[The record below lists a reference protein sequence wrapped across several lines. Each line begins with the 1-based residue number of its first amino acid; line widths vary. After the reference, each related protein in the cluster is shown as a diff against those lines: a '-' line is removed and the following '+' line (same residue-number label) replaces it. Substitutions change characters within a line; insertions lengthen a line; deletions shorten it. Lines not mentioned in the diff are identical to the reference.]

1 MASVNQALADLVLQH
16 RHYLLAVEE
25 HALAQMGRVFDKA
38 LREVRTAMA
47 RAGFDPRTFT
57 GRRLVRLEKQLA
69 GMVELSAQAAGGEL
83 KATLR
88 EIIQAENVAQT
99 GILLD
104 ALPKPMEVL
113 ISFERLPLAQIEQMI
128 QTPLGGKT
136 LNDRLK
142 TMVAGAA
149 DDVRSALAT
158 SITLG
163 EGIDPAARRI
173 RQYVKGKTMYNAQR
187 IARTEIHRAATAAQL
202 HVYRRHK
209 NILAGLTWYATLDRR
224 TCAACAELDQMMWH
238 YDRPPLLS
246 EAPEPPLHPMCFIDP
261 QVPVR
266 VPGGEKAIGK
276 IRVGDLVLTHKGRF
290 RRVTS
295 LIRQQKWRGQVYAV
309 AVRMRR
315 GAAAG
320 RGRIT
325 VTKGHPILV
334 KRKGGPT
341 AWVPVQDIRVGDR
354 LYIPARSCAWC
365 GKLTSEYA
373 KYCSNSCRSTATAT
387 NQWTRPSHRKA
398 VSAKNSASMKA
409 QYASGA
415 RDGQAITKAAH
426 EATRK
431 LWAEGRHPWQQP
443 GHAARVN
450 RAIAKRHGMSG
461 LERLLD
467 WALRRVGVH
476 GYEQGYPIKRNYRDT
491 RNRIR
496 YYYADFAFPE
506 LQLVIEADGMRW
518 RGCTAEQRARDARRD
533 AELRALGWDVYHF
546 KEADIRKDPLGVAEA
561 IKDLTRNH
569 AGDISFIEA
578 EVVHVKNWV
587 MQRSC
592 TTYNFSVADDE
603 SYIAS
608 GIVVHNCRCTMVPST
623 KSWKQLGFD
632 KQDLKGFP
640 GLKDLDGKLARVPG
654 YGVWFKR
661 QPKDVQLAILG
672 RKRWL
677 DWKAGR
683 FKLRDMVSTIPRRLK
698 PLSPDQLAKVRGLGR
713 RAKPKRRVVQPGNR
727 AFKASEIRA
736 LINAEALK
744 AGMSRK
750 QLATYWRDVR
760 AGRRLSLRE
769 QLASILNGTEEDTA
783 AVAKKVGNFQLAVH
797 RRLRALVK
805 EAQVLGG
812 ADKVPGAAVRRT
824 LQAAYKEPA
833 TKRALHA
840 LIHDYVAAANA
851 QYPFPGMTF
860 DAALEAFNEG
870 MRTLRG
876 SKFVKH
882 GGGAIVK
889 GHGDATVT
897 IVVGGYKPS
906 ITARLRPARAFS
918 LDQYTGTPE
927 WYNRR
932 GLVVAVP
939 DGAAFE
945 YREGHHSVLLDVSRI
960 IELGSTTTAGEVEG
974 LKSAFHEL
982 GHTWEYSDPR
992 VNQAARRFFDR
1003 RARGEA
1009 TRRLRDIS
1017 PFSSYDYNEYAK
1029 PDRFWLEYT
1038 GKVYGEDEVPRE
1050 VFSTATE
1057 HLPGLNMA
1065 RPLQKGVAGDTYIA
1079 PAARDAVDWATYDP
1093 EHFELLLNAVAGSM

>member
-38 LREVRTAMA
+38 LREVRTTMA
-47 RAGFDPRTFT
+47 RVGFDPRTFT
-57 GRRLVRLEKQLA
+57 GQRLVRLEKQLA

-246 EAPEPPLHPMCFIDP
+246 EAPEPPLHP
-261 QVPVR
+261 
-266 VPGGEKAIGK
+266 A
-276 IRVGDLVLTHKGRF
+276 
-290 RRVTS
+290 
-295 LIRQQKWRGQVYAV
+295 
-309 AVRMRR
+309 
-315 GAAAG
+315 
-320 RGRIT
+320 
-325 VTKGHPILV
+325 
-334 KRKGGPT
+334 
-341 AWVPVQDIRVGDR
+341 
-354 LYIPARSCAWC
+354 
-365 GKLTSEYA
+365 
-373 KYCSNSCRSTATAT
+373 
-387 NQWTRPSHRKA
+387 
-398 VSAKNSASMKA
+398 
-409 QYASGA
+409 
-415 RDGQAITKAAH
+415 
-426 EATRK
+426 
-431 LWAEGRHPWQQP
+431 
-443 GHAARVN
+443 
-450 RAIAKRHGMSG
+450 
-461 LERLLD
+461 
-467 WALRRVGVH
+467 
-476 GYEQGYPIKRNYRDT
+476 
-491 RNRIR
+491 
-496 YYYADFAFPE
+496 
-506 LQLVIEADGMRW
+506 
-518 RGCTAEQRARDARRD
+518 
-533 AELRALGWDVYHF
+533 
-546 KEADIRKDPLGVAEA
+546 
-561 IKDLTRNH
+561 
-569 AGDISFIEA
+569 
-578 EVVHVKNWV
+578 
-587 MQRSC
+587 
-592 TTYNFSVADDE
+592 
-603 SYIAS
+603 
-608 GIVVHNCRCTMVPST
+608 CRCTMVPST

-713 RAKPKRRVVQPGNR
+713 RAKPKRRVVQPGKR

-769 QLASILNGTEEDTA
+769 QLASILNVTEVDAA
-783 AVAKKVGNFQLAVH
+783 AVTKKVLDFQVAVH

-805 EAQVLGG
+805 EAQALSG
-812 ADKVPGAAVRRT
+812 ANKVPGAAVRRT
-824 LQAAYKEPA
+824 LRATYKEPA
-833 TKRALHA
+833 TKSALHA
-840 LIHDYVAAANA
+840 LIRDYVVAANA
-851 QYPFPGMTF
+851 QDPLLGMTF
-860 DAALEAFNEG
+860 DEALEAFNEG

-876 SKFVKH
+876 TKFVKH
-882 GGGAIVK
+882 GGGAIIK
-889 GHGDATVT
+889 GHGDASVT

-918 LDQYTGTPE
+918 MDQYTSTPE
-927 WYNRR
+927 WYNRQ

-939 DGAAFE
+939 DGAAFG
-945 YREGHHSVLLDVSRI
+945 YRERCHSVLLDVSQI
-960 IELGSTTTAGEVEG
+960 IELGGSTTAGEVEE
-974 LKSAFHEL
+974 LRVAFHEL

-992 VNQAARRFFDR
+992 VNRAARRFFDR
-1003 RARGEA
+1003 RTRGEA

-1017 PFSSYDYNEYAK
+1017 PFGSFDYDERAK
-1029 PDRFWLEYT
+1029 PDRFWKAYV
-1038 GKVYGEDEVPRE
+1038 GKVYGDDEVPRE
-1050 VFSTATE
+1050 VFSMATE

-1065 RPLQKGVAGDTYIA
+1065 RPLQKGVAGDAYMYIS
-1079 PAARDAVDWATYDP
+1079 PAARNAVDWATYDP
-1093 EHFELLLNAVAGSM
+1093 EHFELLLNAVAGAL